1 MIARIARLTFCLI
14 VCTTAVAK
22 PAVAKPYGPHD
33 LKTVMVQEV
42 RDGKMAGRF
51 DLHRMEYLV
60 NDLAHHALHF
70 PPMFDTPQEFQQA
83 RNDANQLAHMF
94 EVMLDLP
101 GPDLDAEFRDFV
113 TVRLAV
119 LHTIRLIFNQP
130 NAANK
135 ALDFYERGVER
146 NRNNPQFEFYMG
158 SYLSHIGKITASIEL
173 LNRANSGGEQRA
185 LYPLGVSYLQ
195 LNQAVKA
202 KALLEQYKQ
211 LFPADQRTDLALKL
225 VDRAL
230 NATKEK

>member
-1 MIARIARLTFCLI
+1 
-14 VCTTAVAK
+14 
-22 PAVAKPYGPHD
+22 
-33 LKTVMVQEV
+33 
-42 RDGKMAGRF
+42 
-51 DLHRMEYLV
+51 
-60 NDLAHHALHF
+60 
-70 PPMFDTPQEFQQA
+70 
-83 RNDANQLAHMF
+83 
-94 EVMLDLP
+94 
-101 GPDLDAEFRDFV
+101 
-113 TVRLAV
+113 
-119 LHTIRLIFNQP
+119 
-130 NAANK
+130 
-135 ALDFYERGVER
+135 
-146 NRNNPQFEFYMG
+146 MG